1 MIGDFVTVRVK
12 SLSYCFIFVWLT
24 IAGSVIIGGD
34 AMAQSPRDRDNGHDR
49 TVSRSEVTSPPGMDW
64 LWDRDRGHTHY
75 RPESRAADRN
85 IHRAPHLRRDS
96 ETGHSRARSQ
106 FDVRDCAKS
115 RREDRNT
122 SHLRRCSALGRPRHD
137 YAVPRRPGADQP
149 RPEKEKDKPKPEH
162 AKRERPKRDA
172 ETPDVAK
179 PEAAKPD
186 VAKSEPPKPAAAPG
200 HDYRPS
206 QDAPA
211 PSAPTPPAPATT
223 TATPQQP
230 PKEAAKPV
238 DEPAADGA
246 YPRRAAEKD
255 IPLPD
260 DARRAARQVLTLI
273 RSNQETSV
281 EAELAKSHRLDQ
293 ANGEAVPLLDA
304 RMQLYRIKD
313 NRTVEQVVAELVTDP
328 RVMAVQPNFIYR
340 HQAGEDAAKAAD
352 AGKYDHVKLRLG
364 EAHQTAKGRGVLVAV
379 IDSAIDGSH
388 PDLAGAVASS
398 FDAAG
403 GKDVDND
410 AHGLAVAGVI
420 RGAGPCL
427 GAAPEARLLAIRA
440 FSARKETGGKEAA
453 GKNAHIREPEA
464 TTQTLIRSVQWAV
477 DHGAKVLNMS
487 FTGPEDPAL
496 QSLLA
501 MARIHK
507 VVAVAAAGNAGPNAA
522 PAYPA
527 AYPEVIAVTA
537 LDRNDQVYPEA
548 NHGRYIAVAAPGV
561 EILAPSRR
569 GGRALYTGSSFAAAE
584 VSGVLAL
591 LLEKKPDLDPVAARE
606 ALVRSAESFGP
617 DADGNAATGAGLVN
631 AAAALK
637 ALEE

>member
-1 MIGDFVTVRVK
+1 M
-12 SLSYCFIFVWLT
+12 S
-24 IAGSVIIGGD
+24 GGVQ
-34 AMAQSPRDRDNGHDR
+34 AQAPRDRDHDHER
-49 TVSRSEVTSPPGMDW
+49 SVSRSETTSPPGMDW
-64 LWDRDRGHTHY
+64 LWDRDRAHAHY
-75 RPESRAADRN
+75 RPESRASSHNAY
-85 IHRAPHLRRDS
+85 RAPHLRKDS
-96 ETGHSRARSQ
+96 EAGHSRARSQ
-106 FDVRDCAKS
+106 FDVRDCARS
-115 RREDRNT
+115 RREDRNMP
-122 SHLRRCSALGRPRHD
+122 HLRRCSALGRARHD
-137 YAVPRRPGADQP
+137 HAYERAFPRRPGADQA
-149 RPEKEKDKPKPEH
+149 RTERDKPKPEH
-162 AKRERPKRDA
+162 HKRMRPKRDTA
-172 ETPDVAK
+172 KPDVETPDVAK
-179 PEAAKPD
+179 PDTARTDVAKPD
-186 VAKSEPPKPAAAPG
+186 VPKSEVAKSERPKPAPTAPG
-200 HDYRPS
+200 PDYRPA

-211 PSAPTPPAPATT
+211 STPSTPTPVA
-223 TATPQQP
+223 QP

-238 DEPAADGA
+238 EEPAADDA
-246 YPRRAAEKD
+246 YPRLAAEKD
-255 IPLPD
+255 VSLPEE
-260 DARRAARQVLTLI
+260 ARRASRQVLTLI

-281 EAELAKSHRLDQ
+281 EAELAKTYRLDPTS
-293 ANGEAVPLLDA
+293 GEAIPLLDA

-313 NRTVEQVVAELVTDP
+313 NRTVDQVVAELVADP

-340 HQAGEDAAKAAD
+340 HQAGEEPTGAAE
-352 AGKYDHVKLRLG
+352 AGKYDHAKLRLR

-379 IDSAIDGSH
+379 IDSVIDGSH

-420 RGAGPCL
+420 RGAGPSL
-427 GAAPEARLLAIRA
+427 GSAPEAKLLAVRA
-440 FSARKETGGKEAA
+440 FSARKETGGKDAA
-453 GKNAHIREPEA
+453 GKDAAARDSAGREPEA
-464 TTQTLIRSVQWAV
+464 TTQSLIRGVQWAV
-477 DHGAKVLNMS
+477 DHGAKILNLS
-487 FTGPEDPAL
+487 FTGPEDPAF

-501 MARIHK
+501 MTRIHK
-507 VVAVAAAGNAGPNAA
+507 VVAVAAAGNAGPTAG

-537 LDRNDQVYPEA
+537 LDSNDQVYQEA

-561 EILAPSRR
+561 EILAPAKR

-584 VSGVLAL
+584 ISGVLAL
-591 LLEKKPDLDPVAARE
+591 LLEKKPDLDPTAARE